1 MPNNTKKYKYQHYF
15 LTVMEDQSLFIKT
28 FGDYPLIRVLNFL
41 IYSRDFDYPLTEIAK
56 NADINFQTLKKI
68 WPQLEENKI
77 IAETRKLAGATLYK
91 INMANPVVKKIIE
104 LNNFLC
110 WKQVEEQKEHEQLL
124 EPAIA

>member
-1 MPNNTKKYKYQHYF
+1 MTPQF
-15 LTVMEDQSLFIKT
+15 AFIKT
-28 FGDYPLIRVLNFL
+28 FGDYPLIRVLDFL

-56 NADINFQTLKKI
+56 NAGVNFQTLKKI

-77 IAETRKLAGATLYK
+77 IIKTRTLAGATLYK

-110 WKQVEEQKEHEQLL
+110 WKQVEEQKEDEPLL
-124 EPAIA
+124 EPAIV